1 MKKIN
6 SRIVYSALI
15 ALGSV
20 SILLSCNKQQEGAT
34 MPPMEVPVAKVEQGN
49 GLVQKEYPASIQG
62 VTDVE
67 IRPQVSGYLQKILVD
82 EGAYVRAGQPLFKI
96 DDRIYAEQYNTAMAA
111 VSVAKA
117 NLANAKIDL
126 DRRKTLV
133 KENIVSDL
141 QTQQAQATYNAA
153 LATLD
158 QAQAQAKS
166 AKINY
171 QFCTI
176 TAPVSGYLGKFNYR
190 LGSLMGPANPQAIT
204 VLSDIHQ
211 VNAYFSMSESDFL
224 EFQKKNEGATIE
236 EKIKNSALVDLKIA
250 DGQSFDVK
258 GKIDAIEGQFNL
270 STGSV
275 SFRAKFNN
283 PKALLR
289 AGNTGKIITDQH
301 YSDILLIPIASTFS
315 VQDKVYVFSVD
326 QNNKVLQLPL
336 EIIGK
341 TGDNYMLSSGI
352 KKGDSYI
359 VSGFERLQPGMTIV
373 PMGKSKK

>member
-6 SRIVYSALI
+6 SRLVYSALI

-34 MPPMEVPVAKVEQGN
+34 MPPIEVPIAKVEQGN

-96 DDRIYAEQYNTAMAA
+96 DDRIYAEQYNTAIAA

-204 VLSDIHQ
+204 ALSDIHQ
-211 VNAYFSMSESDFL
+211 VNAYFSMSEADFL
-224 EFQKKNEGATIE
+224 EFQKKNEGSTIE
-236 EKIKNSALVDLKIA
+236 EKMKNSTLVDLKIA
-250 DGQSFDVK
+250 DGEIFNEK

-283 PKALLR
+283 PKAILR
-289 AGNTGKIITDQH
+289 AGNTGKIITDQN
-301 YSDILLIPIASTFS
+301 YSDILLVPIASTFS
-315 VQDKVYVFSVD
+315 VQDKVYIFSVD

-341 TGDNYMLSSGI
+341 TADNYMISSGI
-352 KKGDSYI
+352 KKGESYI

-373 PMGKSKK
+373 PIGKTKK